1 MKNRNFWL
9 SLVLLISLGVTAI
22 DITRAVNPPMPTI
35 PGECEFLRAPTS
47 GVLGSRQTPDPVEV
61 GDTFTVEWH
70 VTGDGGGYIPA
81 HPDKNSPPPEQP
93 LDKWG
98 THGKRFDG
106 EGSADF
112 WTEPVTY
119 RARLTGSTTVEY
131 FFGDLNYFN
140 PCDKSYHT
148 ANTPTAIHTPNI
160 IPRPPGD
167 PPPDPPTG
175 DDPPPPPG
183 VPPLPEEGE
192 GGTNTGAEKPDH
204 GEVLGDGEII
214 DEDSI
219 VTDPDRGDIPTS
231 GKVLVFLDPAPATP
245 EALPGG
251 NEFERI
257 VLTHRIVTIN
267 SPDARPLDGTLR
279 LEVVEGDPENF
290 EIHYFDP
297 ENSAAQEIT
306 SFPFE
311 EMITEPG
318 HHGGGVHDWH
328 SGTVSLNVRAISRPE
343 SPGEEPHLILRASAD
358 PVQGAPKKTLDVVL
372 LPVGIEEV
380 ISDQISGSECN
391 KLPTAFFKGESNNPM
406 LMATR
411 SGTDAHLAIKMNV
424 PSSPP
429 NMIYVGVRKTATT
442 NIIDSVPAVAPPAKT
457 LLQFTAIDGHEIYE
471 VVAGADADGNGALD
485 DSEATIVFEKTPK
498 VDAEGNPATASLDLL
513 DRIIIVTDT
522 QFQSSK
528 STVIGYNVI
537 GTDYAGDLIE
547 AFARGS
553 TSVPTTTVST
563 GITLSSTTPGLSH
576 KVGAKWDT
584 SCNDTTYRFTFPDG
598 VEASNHFE
606 GSNALDQIIDE
617 VIQDN
622 IDALLAAGSGTVT
635 TSSQMSFTI
644 SKDLIVTEDPLVGF
658 NELGLAFG
666 KVDITGN
673 LRIKYSNLS
682 ATSIDVDEIE
692 VIGDFDDLY
701 DFAYGGGTRARQA
714 AMVQSGHATLS
725 SAAEPAG
732 KVFFTRLEYDT
743 GWRSHGETYTK

>member
-70 VTGDGGGYIPA
+70 ITGDGGGYIPA

-160 IPRPPGD
+160 IPRPPD
-167 PPPDPPTG
+167 DVPRPPD
-175 DDPPPPPG
+175 DDDDDDDGPPPPG
-183 VPPLPEEGE
+183 IPPPPEEGE
-192 GGTNTGAEKPDH
+192 GGTITGAEKPDH

-231 GKVLVFLDPAPATP
+231 GKVLVFLDPAPAAP
-245 EALPGG
+245 EDLPGG
-251 NEFERI
+251 NDFERI
-257 VLTHRIVTIN
+257 VLTHRIVTID

-297 ENSAAQEIT
+297 ESSAAQEIT

-343 SPGEEPHLILRASAD
+343 SPEEEPHLILRASAD
-358 PVQGAPKKTLDVVL
+358 PVQGTPKKTLDVVL
-372 LPVGIEEV
+372 LPVTFETFPKDESGEIGGNRSPNWKAHKLNFNTKQNARDHYDPYEKCV
-380 ISDQISGSECN
+380 CHVFQNTSIDLINYLAGSD
-391 KLPTAFFKGESNNPM
+391 
-406 LMATR
+406 
-411 SGTDAHLAIKMNV
+411 D
-424 PSSPP
+424 P
-429 NMIYVGVRKTATT
+429 NMRQLFEDHLTWRSNG
-442 NIIDSVPAVAPPAKT
+442 ID
-457 LLQFTAIDGHEIYE
+457 LIGHELDFFLAPGEDEIRQFNIE
-471 VVAGADADGNGALD
+471 VMGPDG
-485 DSEATIVFEKTPK
+485 
-498 VDAEGNPATASLDLL
+498 
-513 DRIIIVTDT
+513 
-522 QFQSSK
+522 
-528 STVIGYNVI
+528 
-537 GTDYAGDLIE
+537 
-547 AFARGS
+547 
-553 TSVPTTTVST
+553 TSV
-563 GITLSSTTPGLSH
+563 
-576 KVGAKWDT
+576 AD
-584 SCNDTTYRFTFPDG
+584 R
-598 VEASNHFE
+598 
-606 GSNALDQIIDE
+606 
-617 VIQDN
+617 
-622 IDALLAAGSGTVT
+622 
-635 TSSQMSFTI
+635 
-644 SKDLIVTEDPLVGF
+644 LIVTIVPQSTKDNFDAWHTAEQGDMAWLQELQNLYSEIELEQEIEFDPFTGQPIP
-658 NELGLAFG
+658 LGL
-666 KVDITGN
+666 
-673 LRIKYSNLS
+673 LRPDRNCPSHFWERPGSYDSFYHPDAYYETRSDETAGGHGHQACYDDQGQLIRETVSAGSADRSHKSNLIGENS
-682 ATSIDVDEIE
+682 HTNHDVLPFIWAAQLDGNPVEGTALPPNLNFTAPMLHEGAYLNKYVE
-692 VIGDFDDLY
+692 VRPTIANSKPELLPGNC
-701 DFAYGGGTRARQA
+701 
-714 AMVQSGHATLS
+714 
-725 SAAEPAG
+725 P
-732 KVFFTRLEYDT
+732 
-743 GWRSHGETYTK
+743 

>member
-47 GVLGSRQTPDPVEV
+47 SVLGSRQTPDPVEV

-192 GGTNTGAEKPDH
+192 GGTNTGTEKPDH

-251 NEFERI
+251 NDFERI

-343 SPGEEPHLILRASAD
+343 SPEEEPHLILRASAD

-372 LPVGIEEV
+372 LPVEIKVFRPQEVQGAEQWQLTRQKKVIPSSEIDEKKIGIRV
-380 ISDQISGSECN
+380 NKDGDDGGSEN
-391 KLPTAFFKGESNNPM
+391 DLIEVEFTGNIPSGIDLVIKRSNSNLSVYAEKDKTGTILTTGSETTVGSPHLPPRSYWVECTDPITDGNIEFFVSSGGTETKIITLPFRSFTTVVTSLSGE
-406 LMATR
+406 T
-411 SGTDAHLAIKMNV
+411 G
-424 PSSPP
+424 
-429 NMIYVGVRKTATT
+429 
-442 NIIDSVPAVAPPAKT
+442 
-457 LLQFTAIDGHEIYE
+457 F
-471 VVAGADADGNGALD
+471 GADPLTHGTYDI
-485 DSEATIVFEKTPK
+485 SEALYLK
-498 VDAEGNPATASLDLL
+498 
-513 DRIIIVTDT
+513 
-522 QFQSSK
+522 
-528 STVIGYNVI
+528 GYNVHYYDEGQESRCI
-537 GTDYAGDLIE
+537 AEMDDQGDKCGVEKAAVFGYSHGGGSTYRVADAAPGGLSLEFTGYIDAVTNRFMLTLESEERRPPGSGYHFNYYQTNGLFNGEPSVPSADLEKDLTSTMDHGSIDNDPGVIADLI
-547 AFARGS
+547 
-553 TSVPTTTVST
+553 
-563 GITLSSTTPGLSH
+563 SSL
-576 KVGAKWDT
+576 
-584 SCNDTTYRFTFPDG
+584 
-598 VEASNHFE
+598 ESNI
-606 GSNALDQIIDE
+606 A
-617 VIQDN
+617 
-622 IDALLAAGSGTVT
+622 
-635 TSSQMSFTI
+635 
-644 SKDLIVTEDPLVGF
+644 P
-658 NELGLAFG
+658 
-666 KVDITGN
+666 
-673 LRIKYSNLS
+673 
-682 ATSIDVDEIE
+682 
-692 VIGDFDDLY
+692 
-701 DFAYGGGTRARQA
+701 
-714 AMVQSGHATLS
+714 
-725 SAAEPAG
+725 
-732 KVFFTRLEYDT
+732 
-743 GWRSHGETYTK
+743 

>member
-70 VTGDGGGYIPA
+70 ITGDGGGYIPA

-160 IPRPPGD
+160 IPRPPD
-167 PPPDPPTG
+167 DVPRPPD
-175 DDPPPPPG
+175 DDDDDDDGPPPPG
-183 VPPLPEEGE
+183 IPPPPEEGE
-192 GGTNTGAEKPDH
+192 GGTITGAEKPDH

-231 GKVLVFLDPAPATP
+231 GKVLVFLDPAPAAP
-245 EALPGG
+245 EDLPGG
-251 NEFERI
+251 NDFERI
-257 VLTHRIVTIN
+257 VLTHRIVTID

-297 ENSAAQEIT
+297 ESSAAQEIT

-343 SPGEEPHLILRASAD
+343 SPEEEPHLILRASAD
-358 PVQGAPKKTLDVVL
+358 PVQGVPKKTLDVVL
-372 LPVGIEEV
+372 LPVEFE
-380 ISDQISGSECN
+380 
-391 KLPTAFFKGESNNPM
+391 T
-406 LMATR
+406 
-411 SGTDAHLAIKMNV
+411 
-424 PSSPP
+424 
-429 NMIYVGVRKTATT
+429 
-442 NIIDSVPAVAPPAKT
+442 
-457 LLQFTAIDGHEIYE
+457 
-471 VVAGADADGNGALD
+471 
-485 DSEATIVFEKTPK
+485 FEKDETREIGGDRSPNWKAHKLNLNTRQEEAEHYGDYEKCVAHIWDGQSLNVAKYLAGYDQLKDFFEDPDILNWK
-498 VDAEGNPATASLDLL
+498 VNGNIQQSFELDL
-513 DRIIIVTDT
+513 TD
-522 QFQSSK
+522 
-528 STVIGYNVI
+528 
-537 GTDYAGDLIE
+537 
-547 AFARGS
+547 
-553 TSVPTTTVST
+553 
-563 GITLSSTTPGLSH
+563 SSTRPDENKMDSYRIEVL
-576 KVGAKWDT
+576 AKD
-584 SCNDTTYRFTFPDG
+584 SG
-598 VEASNHFE
+598 QS
-606 GSNALDQIIDE
+606 IDH
-617 VIQDN
+617 
-622 IDALLAAGSGTVT
+622 
-635 TSSQMSFTI
+635 
-644 SKDLIVTEDPLVGF
+644 LIVTVVRPETLTDADQWYADNADTTWMGGLPRLYIGLLGESGGVFPDPNEPVDPEPDTCDPQRWRNGITEFDEGDYYHPDGYFGMRSEVTAGGHGHQAVYDENFVIIQSGISAGSVDRGAPFDILDPLNTSTTAHRDLDVVPFIRLAQLDGNPVEGTEGAVDNLNLTAPVMHDGSF
-658 NELGLAFG
+658 LGRYFE
-666 KVDITGN
+666 
-673 LRIKYSNLS
+673 R
-682 ATSIDVDEIE
+682 
-692 VIGDFDDLY
+692 
-701 DFAYGGGTRARQA
+701 R
-714 AMVQSGHATLS
+714 
-725 SAAEPAG
+725 PAVVPG
-732 KVFFTRLEYDT
+732 STFLQPNTCP
-743 GWRSHGETYTK
+743 